1 MASPLL
7 LHYASFNKW
16 ANIRLLNA
24 LREIGLGLE
33 GSVESSVL
41 AADASLPLRDIR
53 STLNHILAADALWYS
68 RFTGVSVVGH
78 LNIASLRPLWAK
90 APGDGQWSD
99 IGLPDA
105 TFETLAAELCAQSER
120 WIALIA
126 EMTEMLDASSMLRYI
141 DTEGA
146 AHDVPR
152 PSTLLHVFNHATHH
166 RGQISAAVTALGARP
181 LELDMI
187 YFART
192 LRGSPEAA
200 DSAPAAAG
208 VTPTAAR

>member
-7 LHYASFNKW
+7 LHYAAYNKW
-16 ANIRLLNA
+16 ANVRVLNA
-24 LREIGLGLE
+24 LREIGLGRE
-33 GSVESSVL
+33 GSLESIL

-68 RFTGVSVVGH
+68 RFTGADVVG
-78 LNIASLRPLWAK
+78 LLKITSLRALWAK

-105 TFETLAAELCAQSER
+105 TLETLSAELCAQSER
-120 WIALIA
+120 WIALAA
-126 EMTEMLDASSMLRYI
+126 EITETDAASMLRYI

-152 PSTLLHVFNHATHH
+152 ASTLLHVFNHATHH

-200 DSAPAAAG
+200 PAGSASAAAG
-208 VTPTAAR
+208 AIPAVAR

>member
-1 MASPLL
+1 MAGELL
-7 LHYASFNKW
+7 LHYAAYNKW
-16 ANIRLLNA
+16 ANVRLLNA
-24 LREIGLGLE
+24 LREIGVGRE

-68 RFTGVSVVGH
+68 RFTGVGVVGL

-90 APGDGQWSD
+90 APGDGHWSD

-105 TFETLAAELCAQSER
+105 TFETLSAELCAQSER
-120 WIALIA
+120 WIALVA
-126 EMTEMLDASSMLRYI
+126 EMTEIESASMLRYI

-152 PSTLLHVFNHATHH
+152 APTLLHVLNHATHH

-187 YFART
+187 YFS
-192 LRGSPEAA
+192 RGH
-200 DSAPAAAG
+200 
-208 VTPTAAR
+208 